1 MGHPY
6 AVCNSIWNCILKA
19 SAIPDLFA
27 SYFIFK
33 FHWIFN
39 ILSDSLP
46 FSRPVASGMCLRK
59 QGVSV
64 LSCLA
69 QAVPELRSRV
79 CLWADLVLLSL
90 LPGPLT
96 YSAVY
101 VLFCFKLAQLA
112 EHSHH
117 LLPVEMTHE
126 EALVQIRAFP
136 RGCPALTPQL
146 SEWMMGCGLLNSAS

>member
-6 AVCNSIWNCILKA
+6 AVCDSMWNCILKA
-19 SAIPDLFA
+19 SAIPDSLA
-27 SYFIFK
+27 SYFKLKI
-33 FHWIFN
+33 HWIFN
-39 ILSDSLP
+39 ILPDSLP
-46 FSRPVASGMCLRK
+46 FSRPVAAGLCLRK

-69 QAVPELRSRV
+69 QAVRELRSRV
-79 CLWADLVLLSL
+79 CLWADLALLSL

-126 EALVQIRAFP
+126 EALVQIRVFP
-136 RGCPALTPQL
+136 RGCPALTPQYQ
-146 SEWMMGCGLLNSAS
+146 SG

>member
-6 AVCNSIWNCILKA
+6 AVCDSMWNCILKA
-19 SAIPDLFA
+19 SAIPDSLA
-27 SYFIFK
+27 SYFKLKI
-33 FHWIFN
+33 HWIFN
-39 ILSDSLP
+39 ILPDSLP
-46 FSRPVASGMCLRK
+46 FSRPVAAGLCLRK

-69 QAVPELRSRV
+69 QAVRELRSRV
-79 CLWADLVLLSL
+79 CLWADLALLSL

-117 LLPVEMTHE
+117 LLPVEMT
-126 EALVQIRAFP
+126 
-136 RGCPALTPQL
+136 RGGISSNTCIPSGLPSSDTSVSQ
-146 SEWMMGCGLLNSAS
+146 WMMGCGLLNSAS